1 MRVMEGRQKVQRK
14 EVRNTENKQN
24 PGGPSQVHVSHFL
37 LVKGGPRG
45 MNALTLAGCVST
57 SVSSFLWGSEKPEVP
72 SLTGIKP
79 KRK

>member
-1 MRVMEGRQKVQRK
+1 MCLQSVSLDDEMGE
-14 EVRNTENKQN
+14 
-24 PGGPSQVHVSHFL
+24 HVSHFL

-45 MNALTLAGCVST
+45 MNARTLAGCVST

>member
-37 LVKGGPRG
+37 
-45 MNALTLAGCVST
+45 
-57 SVSSFLWGSEKPEVP
+57 FLENTNKTNKQTNKQKLQPLDLP
-72 SLTGIKP
+72 
-79 KRK
+79 